1 MSDLI
6 ARLEA
11 LKVIPVIALK
21 DAAQAVPLA
30 RVLVENGLPAA
41 EVTFRTPAAAEA
53 IRQMRAA
60 YPDLLI
66 GAGTVLNR
74 EQVDAAVAAGADFIV
89 SPGFNPTTVQYCLDK
104 DVTIIP
110 GVNNPSLVEQAMEM
124 GLRHLKFFP
133 AEQSGGTAMLKALGA
148 VYPVRFM
155 PTGGVTP
162 ANLKEYLGLNAVIAC
177 GGTWMVLAKLIDE
190 GRWEELAAL
199 VREAVATL
207 GSSAGQGKVC
217 PPQDVLKSHFP
228 RRGFFMPCQGWRSMC
243 GAVAAVC
250 QRLIPLRQ
258 RASTPACARG
268 P

>member
-6 ARLEA
+6 AHLEA

-89 SPGFNPTTVQYCLDK
+89 SPGFNPTTVQYCLVK

-199 VREAVATL
+199 VREAVAAL
-207 GSSAGQGKVC
+207 
-217 PPQDVLKSHFP
+217 
-228 RRGFFMPCQGWRSMC
+228 
-243 GAVAAVC
+243 
-250 QRLIPLRQ
+250 
-258 RASTPACARG
+258 
-268 P
+268 